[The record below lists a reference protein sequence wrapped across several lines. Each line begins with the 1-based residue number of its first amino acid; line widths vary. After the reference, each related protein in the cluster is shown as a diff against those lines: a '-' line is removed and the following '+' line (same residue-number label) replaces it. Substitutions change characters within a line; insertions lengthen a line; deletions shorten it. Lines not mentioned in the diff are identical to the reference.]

1 MQRETTFF
9 IIISMKII
17 KKAHETFDN
26 FTLNRKF
33 TCIICFVLAMT
44 VLGTGAGLWI
54 TYHSGNKLLY
64 EATKESLDHS
74 SSVIAERLSN
84 IEDMTG
90 MILADASIQST
101 LSAASDPGAS
111 DNDKNE
117 AFRTLSYTIPDYY
130 QNFRS
135 NGIYY
140 INLYNPSY
148 TTYSNLAR
156 CRDLPAQIE
165 EDLLERAHRHSGYPV
180 WVTDYCSEY
189 GLFLVRDVRR
199 AKDFE
204 LDTLGTILV
213 NVDLSEV
220 VRSASD
226 QVLDSAPLSYAIY
239 QDGRGIYR
247 SPVLN
252 EESADLLYRSFSSD
266 YGTMRQG
273 NTSYFYSRGRIPD
286 FGWDYL
292 CLRPNS
298 SVMQARSLSMFISVG
313 VIALTFS
320 AGLFLSGK
328 MFQSVSRH
336 FYRLLE
342 KMKQFGSDETVLPS
356 AEFDYSDR
364 TDEIGALH
372 QGFDRMALQVQ
383 ELIQK
388 NYVSELL
395 AKDARLK
402 FLENQ
407 INPHFLYN
415 TLESIN
421 SYAKS
426 MDAEPISQM
435 VEALGS
441 LLRITLSR
449 NSTSS
454 VIKSE
459 LDIVKDYMDII
470 QVRFGERIEY
480 EVAVPEELYHIS
492 IPRLTLQ
499 PLVENAINYALEEMT
514 EVCHIRIEGKRESG
528 NVFLMVS
535 NNGSQFPENLLDQ
548 LEKNEI
554 EPHGFGIGLLNID
567 KRIKLQFGEAYG
579 LYVYNE
585 ELEDLAVVQVCL
597 PDSGG
602 DL

>member
-1 MQRETTFF
+1 M
-9 IIISMKII
+9 
-17 KKAHETFDN
+17 D
-26 FTLNRKF
+26 
-33 TCIICFVLAMT
+33 
-44 VLGTGAGLWI
+44 
-54 TYHSGNKLLY
+54 Y
-64 EATKESLDHS
+64 S

-90 MILADASIQST
+90 MILADASIQNT
-101 LSAASDPGAS
+101 LSSASDPEAS

-117 AFRTLSYTIPDYY
+117 AFRTLSYIIPDYY
-130 QNFRS
+130 QNFRQ

-140 INLYNPSY
+140 INLYNPNY

-156 CRDLPAQIE
+156 CRNLPAQVE

-204 LDTLGTILV
+204 LDILGTILV
-213 NVDLSEV
+213 NVDLDEV
-220 VRSASD
+220 IQNASSR
-226 QVLDSAPLSYAIY
+226 VFNSAPLSYVIY
-239 QDGRGIYR
+239 QEEREIYH

-252 EESADLLYRSFSSD
+252 EESVDLLYQSLSCN

-273 NTSYFYSRGRIPD
+273 KNSYFYSRGRIPE

-292 CLRPNS
+292 CLRPNGF
-298 SVMQARSLSMFISVG
+298 VMQARSLSMIVSVG
-313 VIALTFS
+313 VVVLTFA
-320 AGLFLSGK
+320 AGLYLSRK
-328 MFQSVSRH
+328 MFQVISRH
-336 FYRLLE
+336 FYCLLE
-342 KMKQFGSDETVLPS
+342 KMECFGRDEAAIPP
-356 AEFDYSDR
+356 AEFDYSGR

-449 NSTSS
+449 SSTES

-459 LDIVKDYMDII
+459 LSIVKDYMDII

-480 EVAVPEELYHIS
+480 EVMVPPELYNVS

-514 EVCHIRIEGKRESG
+514 EVCCIRIAGQRKNGR
-528 NVFLMVS
+528 VFLMVS
-535 NNGSQFPENLLDQ
+535 NNGSQFPENLLEQ

-567 KRIKLQFGEAYG
+567 KRIKLQFGNEYG
-579 LYVYNE
+579 LYLYNE
-585 ELEDLAVVQVCL
+585 ELEDLAVVQIRL

-602 DL
+602 DLC

>member
-1 MQRETTFF
+1 ME
-9 IIISMKII
+9 II
-17 KKAHETFDN
+17 KKIHKKFDD

-33 TCIICFVLAMT
+33 TCIICFVLAMS

-54 TYHSGNKLLY
+54 TYHSGNELLY
-64 EATKESLDHS
+64 EATKESLDYS

-90 MILADASIQST
+90 MILADASIQNT
-101 LSAASDPGAS
+101 LSSASDPEAS

-117 AFRTLSYTIPDYY
+117 AFRTLSYIIPDYY
-130 QNFRS
+130 QNFRQ

-140 INLYNPSY
+140 INLYNPNY

-156 CRDLPAQIE
+156 CRNLPAQVE

-204 LDTLGTILV
+204 LDILGTILV
-213 NVDLSEV
+213 NVDLDEV
-220 VRSASD
+220 IQNASSR
-226 QVLDSAPLSYAIY
+226 VFNSAPLSYVIY
-239 QDGRGIYR
+239 QEEREIYH

-252 EESADLLYRSFSSD
+252 EESVDLLYQSLSCN

-273 NTSYFYSRGRIPD
+273 KNSYFYSRGRIPE

-292 CLRPNS
+292 CLRPNGF
-298 SVMQARSLSMFISVG
+298 VMQARSLSMIVSVG
-313 VIALTFS
+313 VVVLTFA
-320 AGLFLSGK
+320 AGLYLSRK
-328 MFQSVSRH
+328 MFQVISRH
-336 FYRLLE
+336 FYCLLE
-342 KMKQFGSDETVLPS
+342 KMECFGRDEAAIPP
-356 AEFDYSDR
+356 AEFDYSGR

-449 NSTSS
+449 SSTES

-459 LDIVKDYMDII
+459 LSIVKDYMDII

-480 EVAVPEELYHIS
+480 EVMVPPELYNVS

-514 EVCHIRIEGKRESG
+514 EVCCIRIAGQRKNGR
-528 NVFLMVS
+528 VFLMVS
-535 NNGSQFPENLLDQ
+535 NNGSQFPENLLEQ

-567 KRIKLQFGEAYG
+567 KRIKLQFGNEYG
-579 LYVYNE
+579 LYLYNE
-585 ELEDLAVVQVCL
+585 ELEDLAVVQIRL

-602 DL
+602 DLC

>member
-1 MQRETTFF
+1 ME
-9 IIISMKII
+9 II
-17 KKAHETFDN
+17 KKIHKKFDD

-33 TCIICFVLAMT
+33 TCIICFVLAMS

-54 TYHSGNKLLY
+54 TYHSGNELLY
-64 EATKESLDHS
+64 EATKESLDYS

-90 MILADASIQST
+90 MILADASIQNT
-101 LSAASDPGAS
+101 LSSASDPEAS

-117 AFRTLSYTIPDYY
+117 AFRTLSYIIPDYY
-130 QNFRS
+130 QNFRQ

-140 INLYNPSY
+140 INLYNPNY

-156 CRDLPAQIE
+156 CRNLPAQVE

-204 LDTLGTILV
+204 LDILGTILV
-213 NVDLSEV
+213 NVDLDEV
-220 VRSASD
+220 IQNASSR
-226 QVLDSAPLSYAIY
+226 VFNSAPLSYVIY
-239 QDGRGIYR
+239 QEEREIYH

-252 EESADLLYRSFSSD
+252 EESVDLLYQSLSCN

-273 NTSYFYSRGRIPD
+273 KNSYFYSRGRIPE

-292 CLRPNS
+292 CLRPNGF
-298 SVMQARSLSMFISVG
+298 VMQARSLSMIVSVG
-313 VIALTFS
+313 VVVLTFV
-320 AGLFLSGK
+320 AGLYLSRK
-328 MFQSVSRH
+328 MFQVISRH
-336 FYRLLE
+336 FYCLLE
-342 KMKQFGSDETVLPS
+342 KMECFGRDEAAIPP
-356 AEFDYSDR
+356 AEFDYSGR

-449 NSTSS
+449 SSTES

-459 LDIVKDYMDII
+459 LSIVKDYMDII
-470 QVRFGERIEY
+470 KVRFGERIEY
-480 EVAVPEELYHIS
+480 EVMVPPELYNVS

-514 EVCHIRIEGKRESG
+514 EVCCIRIAGQRKNGR
-528 NVFLMVS
+528 VFLMVS
-535 NNGSQFPENLLDQ
+535 NNGSQFPENLLEQ

-567 KRIKLQFGEAYG
+567 KRIKLQFGNEYG
-579 LYVYNE
+579 LYLYNE
-585 ELEDLAVVQVCL
+585 ELEDLAVVQIRL

-602 DL
+602 DLC

>member
-1 MQRETTFF
+1 ME
-9 IIISMKII
+9 II
-17 KKAHETFDN
+17 KKIHKKFDD

-33 TCIICFVLAMT
+33 TCIICFVLAMS

-54 TYHSGNKLLY
+54 TYHSGNELLY
-64 EATKESLDHS
+64 EATKESLDYS

-90 MILADASIQST
+90 MILADASIQNT
-101 LSAASDPGAS
+101 LSSASDPEAS

-117 AFRTLSYTIPDYY
+117 AFRTLSYIIPDYY
-130 QNFRS
+130 QNFRQ

-140 INLYNPSY
+140 INLYNPNY

-156 CRDLPAQIE
+156 CRNLPAQVE

-204 LDTLGTILV
+204 LDILGTILV
-213 NVDLSEV
+213 NVDLDEV
-220 VRSASD
+220 IQNASSR
-226 QVLDSAPLSYAIY
+226 VFNSAPLSYVIY
-239 QDGRGIYR
+239 QEEREIYH

-252 EESADLLYRSFSSD
+252 EESVDLLYQSLSCN

-273 NTSYFYSRGRIPD
+273 KNSYFYSRGRIPE

-292 CLRPNS
+292 CLRPNGF
-298 SVMQARSLSMFISVG
+298 VMQARSLSMIVSVG
-313 VIALTFS
+313 VVVLTFA
-320 AGLFLSGK
+320 AGLYLSRK
-328 MFQSVSRH
+328 MFQVISRH
-336 FYRLLE
+336 FYCLLE
-342 KMKQFGSDETVLPS
+342 KMECFGRDEAAIPP
-356 AEFDYSDR
+356 AEFDYSGR

-449 NSTSS
+449 SSTES

-459 LDIVKDYMDII
+459 LSIVKDYMDII

-480 EVAVPEELYHIS
+480 EVMVPPELYNVS

-499 PLVENAINYALEEMT
+499 PLVENAINYALEELT
-514 EVCHIRIEGKRESG
+514 EVCCIRIAGQRKNGR
-528 NVFLMVS
+528 VFLMVS
-535 NNGSQFPENLLDQ
+535 NNGSQFPENLLEQ

-567 KRIKLQFGEAYG
+567 KRIKLQFGNEYG
-579 LYVYNE
+579 LYLYNE
-585 ELEDLAVVQVCL
+585 ELEDLAVVQIRL

-602 DL
+602 DLC

>member
-1 MQRETTFF
+1 ME
-9 IIISMKII
+9 II
-17 KKAHETFDN
+17 KKIHKKFDD

-33 TCIICFVLAMT
+33 TCIICFVLAMS

-54 TYHSGNKLLY
+54 TYHSGNELLY
-64 EATKESLDHS
+64 EATKESLDYS

-90 MILADASIQST
+90 MILADASIQNT
-101 LSAASDPGAS
+101 LSSASDPEAS

-117 AFRTLSYTIPDYY
+117 AFRTLSYIIPDYY
-130 QNFRS
+130 QNFRQ

-140 INLYNPSY
+140 INLYNPNY

-156 CRDLPAQIE
+156 CRNLSAQVE

-204 LDTLGTILV
+204 LDILGTILV
-213 NVDLSEV
+213 NVDLDEV
-220 VRSASD
+220 IQNASSR
-226 QVLDSAPLSYAIY
+226 VFNSAPLSYVIY
-239 QDGRGIYR
+239 QEEREIYH

-252 EESADLLYRSFSSD
+252 EESVDLLYQSLSCN

-273 NTSYFYSRGRIPD
+273 KNSYFYSRGRIPE

-292 CLRPNS
+292 CLRPNGF
-298 SVMQARSLSMFISVG
+298 VMQARSLSMIVSVG
-313 VIALTFS
+313 VVVLTFA
-320 AGLFLSGK
+320 AGLYLSRK
-328 MFQSVSRH
+328 MFQVISRH
-336 FYRLLE
+336 FYCLLE
-342 KMKQFGSDETVLPS
+342 KMECFGRDEAAIPP
-356 AEFDYSDR
+356 AEFDYSGR

-449 NSTSS
+449 SSTES

-459 LDIVKDYMDII
+459 LSIVKDYMDII

-480 EVAVPEELYHIS
+480 EVMVPPELYNVS

-514 EVCHIRIEGKRESG
+514 EVCCIRIAGQRKNGR
-528 NVFLMVS
+528 VFLMVS
-535 NNGSQFPENLLDQ
+535 NNGSQFPENLLEQ
-548 LEKNEI
+548 LEKKEI

-567 KRIKLQFGEAYG
+567 KRIKLQFGNEYG
-579 LYVYNE
+579 LYLYNE
-585 ELEDLAVVQVCL
+585 ELEDLAVVQIRL

-602 DL
+602 DLC

>member
-1 MQRETTFF
+1 ME
-9 IIISMKII
+9 II
-17 KKAHETFDN
+17 KKIHKKFDD

-33 TCIICFVLAMT
+33 TCIICFVLAMS

-54 TYHSGNKLLY
+54 TYHSGNELLY
-64 EATKESLDHS
+64 EATKESLDYS

-90 MILADASIQST
+90 MILADASIQNT
-101 LSAASDPGAS
+101 LSSASDPEAS

-117 AFRTLSYTIPDYY
+117 AFRTLSYIIPDYY
-130 QNFRS
+130 QNFRQ

-140 INLYNPSY
+140 INLYNPNY

-156 CRDLPAQIE
+156 CRNLSAQIE

-204 LDTLGTILV
+204 LDILGTILV
-213 NVDLSEV
+213 NVDLDEV
-220 VRSASD
+220 IQNASSR
-226 QVLDSAPLSYAIY
+226 VFNSAPLSYVIY
-239 QDGRGIYR
+239 QEEREIYH

-252 EESADLLYRSFSSD
+252 EESVDLLYQSLSCN

-273 NTSYFYSRGRIPD
+273 KNSYFYSRGRIPE

-292 CLRPNS
+292 CLRPNGF
-298 SVMQARSLSMFISVG
+298 VMQARSLSMIVSVG
-313 VIALTFS
+313 VVVLTFA
-320 AGLFLSGK
+320 AGLYLSRK
-328 MFQSVSRH
+328 MFQVISRH
-336 FYRLLE
+336 FYCLLE
-342 KMKQFGSDETVLPS
+342 KMECFGRDEAAIPP
-356 AEFDYSDR
+356 AEFDYSGR

-449 NSTSS
+449 SSTES

-459 LDIVKDYMDII
+459 LSIVKDYMDII

-480 EVAVPEELYHIS
+480 EVMVPPELYNVS

-514 EVCHIRIEGKRESG
+514 EVCCIRIAGQRKNGR
-528 NVFLMVS
+528 VFLMVS
-535 NNGSQFPENLLDQ
+535 NNGSQFPENLLEQ
-548 LEKNEI
+548 LEKKEI

-567 KRIKLQFGEAYG
+567 KRIKLQFGNEYG
-579 LYVYNE
+579 LYLYNE
-585 ELEDLAVVQVCL
+585 ELEDLAVVQIRL

-602 DL
+602 DLC